1 MCFKDSI
8 YSVTIEYELC
18 VIHPCFCGRL
28 IKTHL
33 ILKFQEE
40 SNAFQRFNAAISF
53 RLAWEMKF
61 FSYAYSS
68 NGSDF

>member
-40 SNAFQRFNAAISF
+40 SNAF
-53 RLAWEMKF
+53 
-61 FSYAYSS
+61 
-68 NGSDF
+68 

>member
-1 MCFKDSI
+1 MYFKDFI

-28 IKTHL
+28 IKKHL

-40 SNAFQRFNAAISF
+40 SNAF
-53 RLAWEMKF
+53 
-61 FSYAYSS
+61 
-68 NGSDF
+68 